1 MKNQAQWHAEQCT
14 ESELI
19 VSFKKKINYSHY
31 TVQSAF
37 ILEVNTERP
46 VSIQQQPIGLDLKLK
61 RLLETSENILINDAV
76 CEH

>member
-1 MKNQAQWHAEQCT
+1 MQ
-14 ESELI
+14 I
-19 VSFKKKINYSHY
+19 VSFFFFFFYSHY

-37 ILEVNTERP
+37 ILGVNTKRHA
-46 VSIQQQPIGLDLKLK
+46 SILQQPIGLDLKLK

>member
-1 MKNQAQWHAEQCT
+1 M
-14 ESELI
+14 
-19 VSFKKKINYSHY
+19 
-31 TVQSAF
+31 QSAF